1 MTLQP
6 PDTDDISP
14 NTIQNETEETI
25 EESLLENPLE
35 SDRVLLKM
43 EPSGPSGCN
52 TRLSPSSF
60 SISGSSEGIDVVNP
74 LGERTGCVAQV
85 TRQYSLTEEEYN
97 LLNTTPEQK
106 MSSEDQQSLHSLE
119 QPEGRT
125 EDLDSDGNLLKIET
139 GGPPGCNILPSS
151 GTDSLSD
158 SFAPEDVVGSSDER
172 AECSAQVGLQ
182 DSPME
187 EKNSLP
193 ETIPQEKMS
202 SHSQQRD
209 HSLEDPRDAKENLLD
224 KERETVVEKP
234 EGPGL
239 ERSLTEGHKGCKA
252 EAEPCAEEA
261 SQQSARERPME
272 QPGNGFASPGLVLGA
287 VVALAAVCIGV
298 SSYLNSHPL
307 NVPKNPVVEAF
318 LSRFDPL
325 KDSFPGQR
333 PYLWVRVRKILQKH
347 LNASRHMEPAILLLA
362 SAQEGK
368 ATLKCLS
375 SQIADTYSSSLGGS
389 TVEVDGASKSTL
401 SSDRAKL
408 AVDEELTSGFH
419 RGGRAAVVHQFESL
433 PAASTLI
440 FYKYCD
446 HESAAFRD
454 VALILTVLL
463 EDEKLEPNVGLQ
475 TVEENVRD
483 FLWAKFTNSDMPTS
497 YNHMDTDKLSGLWS
511 RISHLVLPVYPVQAI
526 DDAGCP
532 LQAGA
537 QS

>member
-272 QPGNGFASPGLVLGA
+272 QPGFASPGLVLGA